1 MVYKKLINFALSR
14 NFLLNSSIKLDKFLQ
29 DEEIEKI
36 NSEILKNVTL
46 EPGVIGIQKERESR
60 RLSDVCFIDYR
71 RENSWLFEKIN
82 SVIEKINEEY
92 YNFDL
97 NGYDY
102 IQYSEYNSEI
112 AGHYNA
118 HIDLTTDIIPGSNYD
133 FLTRKLSFSI
143 MLNDDYEEGEFF
155 MNLGEK
161 FNVPLKRG
169 DMLIFPSFI
178 LHGVNPV
185 KTGTRKSLVGWVT
198 GPKFK

>member
-1 MVYKKLINFALSR
+1 
-14 NFLLNSSIKLDKFLQ
+14 
-29 DEEIEKI
+29 
-36 NSEILKNVTL
+36 
-46 EPGVIGIQKERESR
+46 
-60 RLSDVCFIDYR
+60 
-71 RENSWLFEKIN
+71 
-82 SVIEKINEEY
+82 
-92 YNFDL
+92 
-97 NGYDY
+97 
-102 IQYSEYNSEI
+102 
-112 AGHYNA
+112 
-118 HIDLTTDIIPGSNYD
+118 LTTDIIPGSNYD

-161 FNVPLKRG
+161 FNVPLKKG